1 MIVISHGCKTD
12 KGMVR
17 EENQDSYGIT
27 PPALDSLKSP
37 KGMLFVVADGM
48 GGHRAG
54 RHASELAVA
63 AVTASYASAAVGP
76 VPELLRHVM
85 EEANTR
91 ILGEAGSN
99 PAFRGMG
106 TTCTI
111 LVFQESSCW
120 IGHIGDSK
128 VFLATPDE
136 LRQITTDHS
145 HVWELYKK
153 GVITREQA
161 RVHPERNLLTRAL
174 GKHVDIEPEITGPF
188 PLAPGM
194 SFIMC
199 TDGLTN
205 HLEEEEI
212 RRMVVGRDPQ
222 VASNELVAL
231 ANARGGT
238 DNVTALIIR
247 VTEEREAA
255 VSRS

>member
-1 MIVISHGCKTD
+1 MIVISHGCQTD

-17 EENQDSYGIT
+17 EENQDAYGIT
-27 PPALDSLKSP
+27 PPSLDSLNTP
-37 KGMLFVVADGM
+37 KGVLFVVADGM

-63 AVTASYASAAVGP
+63 AVTASYAAAAVAP
-76 VPELLRHVM
+76 VPELLRQVM

-91 ILGEAGSN
+91 VFGEAGDN

-145 HVWELYKK
+145 HVWDLYKR
-153 GVITREQA
+153 GAITREQA
-161 RVHPERNLLTRAL
+161 RIHPERNILTRAL
-174 GKHVDIEPEITGPF
+174 GKQADIAPEITGPL
-188 PLAPGM
+188 PLAPGTW
-194 SFIMC
+194 FIMC

-205 HLEEEEI
+205 HLEDEEI
-212 RRMVVGRDPQ
+212 RRMVVGRAPQ
-222 VASNELVAL
+222 VAADELVAL

-238 DNVTALIIR
+238 DNVTVLIIR
-247 VTEEREAA
+247 VEER
-255 VSRS
+255 